1 LGLRLASALRDFW
14 AYEGHSAEGLAWTQ
28 RALEKAGNAPSN
40 VRARALNAA
49 GWLSYEQGEHAK
61 GKIYNTEAL
70 ARFRE
75 LEDEANTA
83 WALVFLS
90 GQFLS
95 LQGRIKEGR
104 ALCEEGLGLF
114 RRLGDKSGIIF
125 AVNVL
130 GELARLDG
138 DYELAGKA
146 YEESLAIAREEG
158 DKLRQAISLTNLGYI
173 AYHAGAYEQAE
184 NIILEG
190 LALQLEIENTR
201 YIPQD
206 LAILAGPLAG
216 QGKVDKAALLLGAS
230 VALLEKMGLVFQAAD
245 QVEIERYLV
254 SVQEQIGEAAFE
266 EAWSQGQVMSLEEA
280 VAYALGRNFDP
291 IT

>member
-1 LGLRLASALRDFW
+1 LGS
-14 AYEGHSAEGLAWTQ
+14 SEGLAWTQ
-28 RALEKAGNAPSN
+28 RALEKAENAPSN

-75 LEDEANTA
+75 LGDEANTA

-95 LQGRIKEGR
+95 LQGRIEEGK
-104 ALCEEGLGLF
+104 ALCEEGLALF
-114 RRLGDKSGIIF
+114 RRLGDKPGIIF

-138 DYELAGKA
+138 DYELACKA
-146 YEESLAIAREEG
+146 YEESLAIARKEG

-173 AYHAGAYEQAE
+173 AYHAGAFEQAE
-184 NIILEG
+184 TIILEG

-216 QGKVDKAALLLGAS
+216 QGKVNKAARLLGAS

-245 QVEIERYLV
+245 QIEIECFIA
-254 SVQEQIGEAAFE
+254 SVQEQLGEAAFKS
-266 EAWSQGQVMSLEEA
+266 AWEKGQAMSLEQAIAMAMEES
-280 VAYALGRNFDP
+280 
-291 IT
+291 T